1 MFNHEKSVACAF
13 SLLLKPSNLG
23 LFGKLVSFGA
33 VFQAFYLIF
42 KLELQFFAFSVFKV
56 QFEQS
61 YDLVLVLFAKVSRV
75 KLPYS

>member
-33 VFQAFYLIF
+33 VFQAFCLIF
-42 KLELQFFAFSVFKV
+42 KLELQFLRFLSSKFNLNKV
-56 QFEQS
+56 MIWFWFCLQ
-61 YDLVLVLFAKVSRV
+61 K
-75 KLPYS
+75 